1 MNERPAMPDGER
13 LLRIKEAAVFL
24 NVSDKTVRR
33 MIDSG
38 QLQSWKPR
46 GIRLIRW
53 SHLRR
58 VIPQATGGGSDESE
72 RQKA

>member
-1 MNERPAMPDGER
+1 MSERPPMPDGER

-53 SHLRR
+53 SHLRS
-58 VIPQATGGGSDESE
+58 VIPQSTGGGSDESQ
-72 RQKA
+72 R

>member
-1 MNERPAMPDGER
+1 MNAPVVMPDGER
-13 LLRIKEAAVFL
+13 LFRIKEAAAL
-24 NVSDKTVRR
+24 LRMSDKTIRR

-58 VIPQATGGGSDESE
+58 VIPDPTEGGNNESE
-72 RQKA
+72 RQKT